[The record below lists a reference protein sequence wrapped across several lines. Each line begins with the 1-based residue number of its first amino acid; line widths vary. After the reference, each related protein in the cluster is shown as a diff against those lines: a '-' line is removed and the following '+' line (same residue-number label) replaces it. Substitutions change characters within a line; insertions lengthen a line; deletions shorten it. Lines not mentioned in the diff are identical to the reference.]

1 MEGPSLK
8 SNLSLVSEMITYI
21 RHLEGRL
28 DESARKAADDQKQI
42 QSAQHSIAQR
52 EAALGRNQGELRAQ
66 VASLRKLD
74 SELSACRE
82 ELAKVLSRAVEA
94 EARRDA
100 LNQEFQRRN
109 AEWAEQSRRL
119 SEQLRGQKDV
129 NLALR
134 SELESLKKGFLIERE
149 SFQRNE
155 ASLLQKNREL
165 IEKNRELN
173 STGQALDASV
183 SRLIQG
189 KDEAQ
194 TSNRVLQAQ
203 VDRMQA
209 TIQLLEGQL
218 QDLRR
223 NQGKGY
229 EQARVAEDRG
239 AAAAI
244 HLAHSQ
250 KKVRDLEGELLGL
263 RDRQSGLEQELATLR
278 RTQTLRDWEADFSP
292 GPRWS

>member
-8 SNLSLVSEMITYI
+8 SNLSLVSEMIAYI
-21 RHLEGRL
+21 RHLEARL
-28 DESARKAADDQKQI
+28 ESSAHKAAEDEKQH
-42 QSAQHSIAQR
+42 QLSRQMIAER
-52 EAALGRNQGELRAQ
+52 EASLGRSQGELRAMA
-66 VASLRKLD
+66 ASTHKLE

-82 ELAKVLSRAVEA
+82 ELARVLSRAVEA
-94 EARRDA
+94 ESSRGAST
-100 LNQEFQRRN
+100 QEHQRRS

-119 SEQLRGQKDV
+119 SEQARSLRDV

-134 SELESLKKGFLIERE
+134 SEVESLKKGFLIERE
-149 SFQRNE
+149 SYQRNE
-155 ASLLQKNREL
+155 ATLLQKNREIL
-165 IEKNRELN
+165 EKNRQLD
-173 STGQALDASV
+173 STGQALDQSV
-183 SRLIQG
+183 ARLIQAR
-189 KDEAQ
+189 DEAL

-244 HLAHSQ
+244 RLARSE
-250 KKVRDLEGELLGL
+250 KRVRELEGELLNL
-263 RDRQSGLEQELATLR
+263 RDRQSGLEQDLASLR
-278 RTQTLRDWEADFSP
+278 RAQSLRDWEPGFPA